1 MPTRLN
7 NNNAVAA
14 GSSSRDAAATTGET
28 KTKAKANGIDAKL
41 ISSTTKSKKA
51 PKPPKTAPT
60 IQLQMWL
67 AILQR
72 RKQKIQQLSASS
84 HHFTSFVNDMISDL
98 LSKRYEMNEFSTQ
111 GGNKENSVQKD
122 VAAGSNNNR
131 RVDLLAGEYS
141 SFLLLTQQSSSSS
154 PPSTTHVSTD
164 EIAIHLLALFYRSVD
179 QGLPPSIRKHGLG
192 KHWL

>member
-28 KTKAKANGIDAKL
+28 KTKANGINTKL

-51 PKPPKTAPT
+51 PTPPKTVPT

-98 LSKRYEMNEFSTQ
+98 SSTRYETNEFSTQ
-111 GGNKENSVQKD
+111 GGNKENSAHKD
-122 VAAGSNNNR
+122 DAAGSNNR

-141 SFLLLTQQSSSSS
+141 SFLLLTQQSSSSSS

>member
-28 KTKAKANGIDAKL
+28 KTKANGIDTKL

-51 PKPPKTAPT
+51 PKPPKTVPT

-72 RKQKIQQLSASS
+72 RKQKIRQLSASS

-98 LSKRYEMNEFSTQ
+98 SSTRYETNNFSTQ
-111 GGNKENSVQKD
+111 GGNKENSAQKED
-122 VAAGSNNNR
+122 ADGSNNNR

-141 SFLLLTQQSSSSS
+141 SFLLLTQQSSSS
-154 PPSTTHVSTD
+154 PPQSTTHVSTD
-164 EIAIHLLALFYRSVD
+164 DIALHLLALFYRSVD
-179 QGLPPSIRKHGLG
+179 QGLPSAIRKHGLG
-192 KHWL
+192 KRWL

>member
-14 GSSSRDAAATTGET
+14 GSSSRDAAATRSEKRT
-28 KTKAKANGIDAKL
+28 K
-41 ISSTTKSKKA
+41 SSTTKSMA
-51 PKPPKTAPT
+51 PPKPPKTASA

-72 RKQKIQQLSASS
+72 RKQKIQQLSLASS

-98 LSKRYEMNEFSTQ
+98 SSTRYETNEFSMR
-111 GGNKENSVQKD
+111 GGNKENSVQKED
-122 VAAGSNNNR
+122 ADGSNNNR

-141 SFLLLTQQSSSSS
+141 SFLLLTQQSSSSSS

>member
-28 KTKAKANGIDAKL
+28 KTKANGIDTKL

-51 PKPPKTAPT
+51 PKPPKTVPT

-84 HHFTSFVNDMISDL
+84 HHFTSFINDMISDL
-98 LSKRYEMNEFSTQ
+98 SSKRYENSTQ
-111 GGNKENSVQKD
+111 GGNKENSTQKD
-122 VAAGSNNNR
+122 DAAGSNNNR

-141 SFLLLTQQSSSSS
+141 SFLLLTQQSSSP
-154 PPSTTHVSTD
+154 PPSTTYVSTD
-164 EIAIHLLALFYRSVD
+164 DIALHLLALFYRSVD
-179 QGLPPSIRKHGLG
+179 QGLPSAIRKHGLG